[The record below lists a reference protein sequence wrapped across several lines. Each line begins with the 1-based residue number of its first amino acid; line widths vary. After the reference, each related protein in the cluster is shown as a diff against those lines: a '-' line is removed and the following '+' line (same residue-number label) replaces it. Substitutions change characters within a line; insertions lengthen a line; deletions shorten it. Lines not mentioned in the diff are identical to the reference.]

1 MSLLDDEEDI
11 LKESDGIVEK
21 TILTEFMEKYMGGS
35 SNLPVFYEYYF
46 EQIEGFGGMVMTNSI
61 ISKPILHNNIIY
73 PINGHKI
80 MIKGFKN
87 KKFEYKHLPIRVGNL
102 NDNRLEILLLDC
114 HPELLKEGIPGV
126 KLIRQFKDDWRANDQ
141 HTLKKISGEIIDRQ
155 NI

>member
-11 LKESDGIVEK
+11 LKESEGLIEK
-21 TILTEFMEKYMGGS
+21 IILTEFMEKYMEGP
-35 SNLPVFYEYYF
+35 SNQPIFFEYYF
-46 EQIEGFGGMVMTNSI
+46 EPFGESGALVLTNSI

-80 MIKGFKN
+80 MIRGFRN
-87 KKFEYKHLPIRVGNL
+87 KKFEYKHLPIQVGSL

-126 KLIRQFKDDWRANDQ
+126 KITRQFNDDWKTTDS
-141 HTLKKISGEIIDRQ
+141 HTLKKISGEVIDRQ